1 MGAKVTETFCGRD
14 SNERFIIEEHLVS
27 FANDTL
33 CSTLTHMSNSTSE
46 STFFHVQEHAM
57 R

>member
-33 CSTLTHMSNSTSE
+33 CCTLTHMSNSTSE

-57 R
+57 C